1 MRNLAALHKTIFAR
15 PCHCSNKPSQGCTGT
30 AQGQIGLARLRD
42 RRITPDWKFQQQ
54 GNLAIWP
61 NLARLPSTTQK
72 KRKLDREV
80 VLTHHPEQKRTN
92 NS

>member
-54 GNLAIWP
+54 GNLAQSGQITFDYTEK
-61 NLARLPSTTQK
+61 N
-72 KRKLDREV
+72 KLDREV
-80 VLTHHPEQKRTN
+80 VLTHHPEQKRTKFP
-92 NS
+92 